1 MNAQTQGSGPP
12 PEYSVGR
19 GTGMAP
25 GSGDGA
31 KLAREAPGAVTSR
44 KVAVLVA
51 HGMGQQVPFQSIE
64 EVAEGLRRHADEA
77 TQPETATVKDGD
89 KWLTRARLHL
99 RDDAGPV
106 QVDVY
111 EAYWAPLTEGR
122 ITLRD
127 VIRFLAGAGLNGI
140 RNGRGNFTR
149 LLHGE
154 RWAFPIPVRAVLYLL
169 GTLLV
174 LASLVLMNA
183 TIALV
188 AVARPFLGETA
199 KWLTAPL
206 LGDLTVSFNA
216 VLAALGA
223 FALCL
228 LLSWALRRSWLR
240 AGGQAASFRH
250 RCVQASGWL
259 SGAALFIALEVVV
272 LAGVLVAAIFYWHTR
287 GGAQE
292 RTQLWLHLAGPGVI
306 AGVERAFQFTL
317 GLLLVAG
324 LLAWLASRSRELGP
338 GVRKDTR
345 PDRHAPLTAVAAAFL
360 IVLLAGSAWA
370 AYRVLA
376 AGDSALG
383 AALAGGLSWPLLVVA
398 SARIRGLLV
407 QYLGDVAI
415 YVSPY
420 KLDRYYEL
428 REQIRGRA
436 VDAARA
442 VYQLR
447 HEDGSTYGS
456 VVVMGHSLG
465 SVVAYDALNR
475 LILEDEAGGKL
486 DIVARTPLFL
496 TFGSPLDKTAFI
508 FAVQGEKA
516 VGRDALASTV
526 QPMIRDYASRPRR
539 WVNIHSPWD
548 VISGPLNFY
557 DVPGCSTGCVDNRRD
572 ERATTLLAAHVEYA
586 GNPLL
591 FETVLQA
598 LGVAA
603 KGSPRATPPP

>member
-1 MNAQTQGSGPP
+1 MSAQTQAGGPR
-12 PEYSVGR
+12 PEYTVGR

-25 GSGDGA
+25 GGGDGA
-31 KLAREAPGAVTSR
+31 KLARAAPGAAPR

-77 TQPETATVKDGD
+77 THPETATVRDGD
-89 KWLTRARLHL
+89 RWLTRARLHL
-99 RDDAGPV
+99 RGDAGPV

-154 RWAFPIPVRAVLYLL
+154 RWAFPVPVRAVLYLL
-169 GTLLV
+169 GALLV

-183 TIALV
+183 TILLV
-188 AVARPFLGETA
+188 AAARPLLGETA

-206 LGDLTVSFNA
+206 LGDLTATFNA
-216 VLAALGA
+216 VLATLGA

-228 LLSWALRRSWLR
+228 LLSWALRRGWLR
-240 AGGQAASFRH
+240 AGGRPGTFRH
-250 RCVQASGWL
+250 RCVRASGGL
-259 SGAALFIALEVVV
+259 SAAVLFIALEVVV
-272 LAGVLVAAIFYWHTR
+272 LAGVLVAAVFWWHA
-287 GGAQE
+287 GGGPQQRA
-292 RTQLWLHLAGPGVI
+292 QLWLHLAGPGIV
-306 AGVERAFQFTL
+306 AGVERAFQLVL
-317 GLLLVAG
+317 GVLVVAG
-324 LLAWLASRSRELGP
+324 LLAWLAPRRRRLGP
-338 GVRKDTR
+338 EVRQDPR
-345 PDRHAPLTAVAAAFL
+345 PDRNARLTAVAAAFL
-360 IVLLAGSAWA
+360 LLLLAVSAWVA
-370 AYRVLA
+370 FRVLA
-376 AGDSALG
+376 GRGTAPA

-398 SARIRGLLV
+398 SAGIRGLLV
-407 QYLGDVAI
+407 QYVGDVAI

-420 KLDRYYEL
+420 RLDRHYEL

-442 VYQLR
+442 VYKWR
-447 HEDGSTYGS
+447 DADGGTYGS

-475 LILEDEAGGKL
+475 LILEDEAGARL
-486 DIVARTPLFL
+486 DVVDRTPLFL

-557 DVPGCSTGCVDNRRD
+557 DVPGGSTGCVDNRRD
-572 ERATTLLAAHVEYA
+572 ERATTLLAAHVEYM

-591 FETVLQA
+591 FETILDA
-598 LGVAA
+598 LGVPR
-603 KGSPRATPPP
+603 KGPPASTPPG